1 MELEKRGDQSS
12 SDLREE
18 THRSGRE
25 QGGGDDEILKAIDRA
40 VEYGFCLNRVWVVA
54 RGLGRGILDLPG
66 LLPPYDAPLERMFKH
81 EGASRDVYIMEKN
94 PHEKCTFDFCE
105 QSQIN
110 FTSISQRH
118 ESSSC
123 RVVPHCEP
131 IEGLFPRDVLNEA
144 VIQGR
149 ETAWQ
154 LNGTATIEPGEKYMA
169 ISHVWSDGTG
179 AGAWDGLKTNRCLY
193 HFSEN

>member
-81 EGASRDVYIMEKN
+81 EGASRDVYIMKRIHMRNAPLIFANN
-94 PHEKCTFDFCE
+94 PRSTLLRYPSVMNHPPVGSFH
-105 QSQIN
+105 IAN
-110 FTSISQRH
+110 
-118 ESSSC
+118 
-123 RVVPHCEP
+123 P
-131 IEGLFPRDVLNEA
+131 
-144 VIQGR
+144 
-149 ETAWQ
+149 
-154 LNGTATIEPGEKYMA
+154 
-169 ISHVWSDGTG
+169 
-179 AGAWDGLKTNRCLY
+179 
-193 HFSEN
+193 